1 MKSKIFF
8 LLLTLVVMAITPMIY
23 MGKFNPLAI
32 LGPGFS
38 MEASAHKNLKASAP
52 KNMSSVVTDEK
63 VEVYKWRD
71 KNGVMQ
77 FSNTPPPSDSN
88 VEKVV
93 LDPNSNLMQAV
104 KIPVKEEPK
113 EVVQTQPQ
121 TPYSQKAMKKVMD
134 DVKNVEKL
142 MQQRQE
148 KQLIG
153 IQSTKKPKVMP
164 FDCFVMIKPTR
175 ISWTF

>member
-1 MKSKIFF
+1 MKSKVFF
-8 LLLTLVVMAITPMIY
+8 MLLALGVMAITPMIY

-38 MEASAHKNLKASAP
+38 MKSSASQNLKASAP
-52 KNMSSVVTDEK
+52 KNLSSVVTDEK

-71 KNGVMQ
+71 ENGVMQ
-77 FSNTPPPSDSN
+77 FSNTPPPSDSKA
-88 VEKVV
+88 EKVV

-104 KIPVKEEPK
+104 KIPVKEAPEEK
-113 EVVQTQPQ
+113 EVVQTKSQS
-121 TPYSQKAMKKVMD
+121 PYSPKAMKKVMD

-148 KQLIG
+148 KQQEALNNL
-153 IQSTKKPKVMP
+153 
-164 FDCFVMIKPTR
+164 
-175 ISWTF
+175 

>member
-1 MKSKIFF
+1 MKSKLFF
-8 LLLTLVVMAITPMIY
+8 MLLALGVMAITPMIY

-38 MEASAHKNLKASAP
+38 ARSPVSENLKASAP
-52 KNMSSVVTDEK
+52 KNLTSVVTDEK

-71 KNGVMQ
+71 ENGVMQ

-88 VEKVV
+88 AEKVV

-142 MQQRQE
+142 MQQRQQ
-148 KQLIG
+148 KQQEALN
-153 IQSTKKPKVMP
+153 KL
-164 FDCFVMIKPTR
+164 
-175 ISWTF
+175 